1 MGKMKKIITFI
12 ISVIILMSMFVFPTS
27 ALDSVTIEQVSS
39 VLPGITATL
48 KFKSEETESI
58 SQNDIFAKWGGET
71 LTVTDL
77 EKYNRNNHETTIY
90 FLVDTSS
97 SIPSA
102 HFTEIR
108 KKLLNY
114 SNNLSGKEKL
124 VLITFGS
131 SIKTVLSGEENKD
144 TRAKKIQALKN
155 NEGQT
160 NLYDAVKRAVDMSQ
174 SDTEDKCERSFAVVV
189 SDGIN
194 VEYSGGNTSQE
205 VRSSVSGHG
214 LPIYALCVNGTSNS
228 ASELGSFARSSGGDV
243 FVAGG
248 STYVSGTFDKLVD
261 STRNVYLVSMLT
273 ESNKGSDGS
282 NRNLMIRTKDK
293 SANVDV
299 RATRWIKDD
308 ESPRVKDI
316 EVSDDGKVY
325 VYYSENVLHA
335 DNHENFTLKYGDG
348 KQEITFTEAEYV
360 FTDKEYYTIL
370 TPKMDV
376 PKADD
381 YQIEISNVTDSANEE
396 NPIDVGNEKYSLG
409 DKSILVVFL
418 LKYWWIILII
428 LAIAAILVIVIA
440 ATRKNSEVEPQP
452 QVPVYEAPPQPMYN
466 NMMEYQHEAS
476 PMIRKEKH
484 HIMAPQGKP
493 IKIRIICGNATARLV
508 DTTIVDK
515 LVVGRSEKCD
525 IYLDDMKMSR
535 VHFEIVNV
543 NGEFWINDLGSANG
557 TLLNNVKIIKRRKL
571 RSNDEIIA
579 GLSKF
584 RIVF

>member
-1 MGKMKKIITFI
+1 MKKIITFI

-27 ALDSVTIEQVSS
+27 ALDSVIIEQVSP
-39 VLPGITATL
+39 VLPSITATL
-48 KFKSEETESI
+48 KFRSEETESI
-58 SQNDIFAKWGGET
+58 SQSDIFAKWGGET

-77 EKYNRNNHETTIY
+77 KKYNRNSHETTIY

-114 SNNLSGKEKL
+114 SNNLTDKEKL

-144 TRAKKIQALKN
+144 ARAKKIQALKN

-205 VRSSVSGHG
+205 VRNSVSGHG

-228 ASELGSFARSSGGDV
+228 ASELGSFARNSGGDV
-243 FVAGG
+243 FVASG
-248 STYVSGTFDKLVD
+248 SAYVSKTFDSLVD

-282 NRNLMIRTKDK
+282 KKNLMIRTKDK

-299 RATRWIKDD
+299 KATRWIKDD
-308 ESPRVKDI
+308 EAPRVKDI
-316 EVSDDGKVY
+316 EISDDGKVY

-335 DNHENFTLKYGDG
+335 DNYENFTLKYGDG
-348 KQEITFTEAEYV
+348 KQKITFTEAEYV
-360 FTDKEYYTIL
+360 FTDTEYYTIL
-370 TPKMDV
+370 TPKMEL

-409 DKSILVVFL
+409 DKSVLVVFL
-418 LKYWWIILII
+418 LKYWWIILIV
-428 LAIAAILVIVIA
+428 LAIIAILVIVIA
-440 ATRKNSEVEPQP
+440 ATRKSSEVEPQP
-452 QVPVYEAPPQPMYN
+452 QMPVSEPPQPMYN
-466 NMMEYQHEAS
+466 NVVEYQHEVA
-476 PMIRKEKH
+476 IRREKH

-493 IKIRIICGNATARLV
+493 IKIRIICGNATARLI

>member
-1 MGKMKKIITFI
+1 MATMKKIITFI
-12 ISVIILMSMFVFPTS
+12 ISVIILMSMFVFPAS
-27 ALDSVTIEQVSS
+27 ALDSVIIEQVSP
-39 VLPGITATL
+39 VLPSITATL
-48 KFKSEETESI
+48 KFRSEETESI
-58 SQNDIFAKWGGET
+58 SQSDIFAKWGGEV

-77 EKYNRNNHETTIY
+77 EKYNRNSHETTIY

-114 SNNLSGKEKL
+114 SNNLSDKEKL

-144 TRAKKIQALKN
+144 ARAKKIQALKN

-205 VRSSVSGHG
+205 VRNSVSGHG

-248 STYVSGTFDKLVD
+248 SAYVSKTFDSLVD

-282 NRNLMIRTKDK
+282 KKNLMIRTKDK

-308 ESPRVKDI
+308 EAPKVKDI
-316 EVSDDGKVY
+316 EISDDGKVC

-335 DNHENFTLKYGDG
+335 DNYENFTLKYGDG
-348 KQEITFTEAEYV
+348 KQEIIFTEAEYV

-370 TPKMDV
+370 TPKMAV

-396 NPIDVGNEKYSLG
+396 NPIEAENEKYSLG

-418 LKYWWIILII
+418 LKYWWIILIV
-428 LAIAAILVIVIA
+428 LAIAAIMVIVIV
-440 ATRKNSEVEPQP
+440 ATRKSSEVEPQP
-452 QVPVYEAPPQPMYN
+452 QMPVPEPPQPMYN
-466 NMMEYQHEAS
+466 NVVEYQHEIA
-476 PMIRKEKH
+476 IRKEKH

-493 IKIRIICGNATARLV
+493 IKIRIICGNSTARLI

-515 LVVGRSEKCD
+515 LVVGRSDKCD

-557 TLLNNVKIIKRRKL
+557 TLLNNVKIIKGRKL
-571 RSNDEIIA
+571 RTNDEIIA